1 VRQGGHITGI
11 DVPAP
16 PTAHRHPDEGFV
28 LTGPATPLPVLLR
41 TLWRSRALLLVLAK
55 KDLFV
60 RYRRTSLGLLWA
72 LGLPL
77 LQAVVLTVVFSHVV
91 HANKLMAHPG
101 GSYPVFLYSGL
112 VVWSFVAAVL
122 PGASTAI
129 VDNLGLV
136 TKIYFPRLL
145 TVLLVVVSG
154 LVPLAIGIAALLG
167 LTAVLGEGLQLRVL
181 WLLPGTALV
190 VLLVIGLGATLS
202 ALHVYSRDV
211 RYVVQAAMTLGFYTT
226 PVIYP
231 LDAAP
236 DGLQVVLSCMPFAGP
251 VELFRAATMGP
262 DPGWHTAVLASVCW
276 VVVVGCLGLVLQSR
290 RDRVFVDLL

>member
-1 VRQGGHITGI
+1 M
-11 DVPAP
+11 
-16 PTAHRHPDEGFV
+16 
-28 LTGPATPLPVLLR
+28 LLR
-41 TLWRSRALLLVLAK
+41 SVWRSRALLVVLAK
-55 KDLFV
+55 KDFFV
-60 RYRRTSLGLLWA
+60 RYRRTALGVLWA

-91 HANKLMAHPG
+91 HANRLVSRQGA
-101 GSYPVFLYSGL
+101 SYPVFLYSGL
-112 VVWSFVAAVL
+112 VVWSFAAAVL

-154 LVPLAIGIAALLG
+154 LIPLAIGVVILVG
-167 LTAVLGEGLQLRVL
+167 LTEVLGDGVQLRIL
-181 WLLPGTALV
+181 WLLPGSALI
-190 VLLVIGLGATLS
+190 VLLVAALGAALS

-211 RYVVQAAMTLGFYTT
+211 RFVVQAAMTLGFYTT

-236 DGLQVVLSCMPFAGP
+236 AGFQFLLSCLPFAGP

-262 DPGWHTAVLASVCW
+262 DPGWHTAVVASLVW
-276 VVVVGCLGLVLQSR
+276 VVVVGALGLVLQSR